1 MRILYDGEVFR
12 MQSVGGVNRYFEN
25 LISRL
30 PLDCEPALLVPPA
43 SDVSRV
49 THPKLRVYRY
59 GNERLAKVSYRLNQY
74 CLRLEKEYWNQVRSL
89 RSFDVAHP
97 TYYSLLTRREMKH
110 YRCPVVVTVW
120 DMIYELFPQ
129 ELDPTGEG
137 GEEKK
142 KAVMN
147 ADAVICISQNTKR
160 DLLQMYSIPESKIT
174 VTWLAANLDASMS
187 HGPEPIPGRPYYLY
201 VGARAA
207 HKNFETLLEAFAR
220 AVSVQPDLSL
230 AVAGGQL
237 FSDKEK
243 RVIAELKLGQH
254 IDYYG
259 QISDEH
265 LAKLYRGSVALVY
278 PSLYE
283 GFGIPPLEAMAC
295 GTAVVAARSSSIP
308 EVVGDAGIYFEPKAT
323 DELADILIDLFIN
336 SALRAKLISEGSA
349 RAQEFSWAKTAAQT
363 AQVYRS
369 LVG

>member
-1 MRILYDGEVFR
+1 MRIFYDGEVFR
-12 MQSVGGVNRYFEN
+12 MQSIGGVNRYFEN

-30 PLDCEPALLVPPA
+30 PTDFKPALLVPPT
-43 SDVSRV
+43 SDVSRI
-49 THPKLRVYRY
+49 THPNLRVYRY
-59 GNERLAKVSYRLNQY
+59 GKERVPNISYRLNQY
-74 CLRLEKEYWNQVRSL
+74 CVELEKHYWNQVRSL

-97 TYYSLLTRREMKH
+97 TYYSLITRREMQH

-120 DMIYELFPQ
+120 DMIYELFPR

-137 GEEKK
+137 AAEKK
-142 KAVMN
+142 KAVMS
-147 ADAVICISQNTKR
+147 ADAVICISENTKR
-160 DLLQMYSIPESKIT
+160 DLLQMYSIPENKIT
-174 VTWLAANLDASMS
+174 VTYLAANLDAGMS

-201 VGARAA
+201 VGARAP
-207 HKNFETLLEAFAR
+207 HKNFVTLLRAFAG
-220 AVSVQPDLSL
+220 AVSIQSDLSL
-230 AVAGGQL
+230 AVAGGQP
-237 FSDKEK
+237 FGDEEK
-243 RVIAELKLGQH
+243 RVITELKLDKY

-265 LAKLYRGSVALVY
+265 LARLYRGSVALVY

-323 DELADILIDLFIN
+323 DELADILIDLLIN

>member
-12 MQSVGGVNRYFEN
+12 MQSIGGVNRYFEN

-30 PLDCEPALLVPPA
+30 PTDFKPVLLVPPT
-43 SDVSRV
+43 SDVSQI
-49 THPKLRVYRY
+49 THPHLRVYRY
-59 GNERLAKVSYRLNQY
+59 GKERLQKLSYRLNQY
-74 CLRLEKEYWNQVRSL
+74 CVGLEKYYWNQVRSL

-97 TYYSLLTRREMKH
+97 TYYSLITRREMRR

-120 DMIYELFPQ
+120 DMIYELFPK

-137 GEEKK
+137 AEEKR
-142 KAVMN
+142 KAIMN
-147 ADAVICISQNTKR
+147 ADGVICISQNTKR
-160 DLLQMYSIPESKIT
+160 DLLRMYSIPESKIT
-174 VTWLAANLDASMS
+174 VTYLAANLDAGMS
-187 HGPEPIPGRPYYLY
+187 HGPEPIPSRPYYLY

-207 HKNFETLLEAFAR
+207 HKNFHTLLKAFAR
-220 AVSVQPDLSL
+220 VVSVQSDLSL
-230 AVAGGQL
+230 AVAGGQP
-237 FSDKEK
+237 FSDEEK
-243 RVIAELKLGQH
+243 RVITELKLDKY

-265 LAKLYRGSVALVY
+265 LAKLYRCSVALVY

-323 DELADILIDLFIN
+323 GELADILIDLFIN
-336 SALRAKLISEGSA
+336 TSLRDKLISEGSA
-349 RAQEFSWAKTAAQT
+349 RAQEFSWDKTAAQT

-369 LVG
+369 LAR